1 MRARNDNSTPPPA
14 TKEKMSVPGGP
25 DATAWPVESL
35 GILLEAL
42 GSPDLSE
49 SELALLAWIA
59 RQEPATVQNL
69 ADLIRR
75 SRGGDCAATTEE
87 KGN

>member
-1 MRARNDNSTPPPA
+1 M
-14 TKEKMSVPGGP
+14 
-25 DATAWPVESL
+25 
-35 GILLEAL
+35 EAL

-75 SRGGDCAATTEE
+75 SRGRDCAATTEE